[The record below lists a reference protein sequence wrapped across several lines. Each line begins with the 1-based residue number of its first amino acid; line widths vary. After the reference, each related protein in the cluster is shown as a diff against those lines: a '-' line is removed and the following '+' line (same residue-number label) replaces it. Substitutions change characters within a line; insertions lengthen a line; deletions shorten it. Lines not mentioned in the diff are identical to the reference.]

1 MLDSYCGADMA
12 DIFVSY
18 AKEDLAAVDLLRED
32 LEAKG
37 FSVWS
42 DTQLLPGHEWRTR
55 LREEI
60 DQSRALIVVWTSHS
74 KNSTF
79 VQEEVDRA
87 RSVDKPVIA
96 LRERG
101 FKVEEVP
108 LGFGSIQTHIISD
121 RNAILKALDDF
132 KIIPAAQ
139 IAQLSGGRSVYE
151 IFARAI
157 PDTTLVDRS
166 NSPEGQKIRSALSK
180 RGFCARLCGP
190 TKSGKSV
197 LLHQILGTRNP
208 IYLSGGLIRNLQ
220 LFYGYLAVKVEGG
233 QMLGD
238 DEAATMERVLASKR
252 PIVIDD
258 FHRVNFPTRR
268 AIVKRIQA
276 FLDAEVNVVLVS
288 WTDIEGEKIDSDPG
302 LDGRSEPVEMSYWK
316 AADITR
322 IGRAGFVNGLNV
334 EVDPQLLLALTHQS
348 FQNPFLMQQY
358 CCKVAELH
366 GILERR
372 SSPIKVSMTEDALRQ
387 MFKESCI
394 QTRKHFLS
402 CIERRGDQMVTLS
415 TGATTS
421 IYGLILLAVSNMEP
435 IHKMGMD
442 TLARKMRERVQGSTQ
457 ALTPIAVESAVK
469 AFMQRLEKNE
479 HQHTAVDYYGGKLH
493 IHPFFKRYLL
503 WDFGPSKGYAHPDLT
518 RYQDEPSDQP
528 AFGVPSL

>member
-1 MLDSYCGADMA
+1 MQCSVRCGADMA

-18 AKEDLAAVDLLRED
+18 AKEDLAAVDLLTED

-37 FSVWS
+37 FSVWY

-60 DQSRALIVVWTSHS
+60 DQSRALIVVWTLHS
-74 KNSTF
+74 KSSTF

-87 RSVDKPVIA
+87 RSADKPVIA

-108 LGFGSIQTHIISD
+108 LGFGGIETHIISD
-121 RNAILKALDDF
+121 RNAVLKALNDF

-139 IAQLSGGRSVYE
+139 IAKLLGSRSVYE

-166 NSPEGQKIRSALSK
+166 NSPEGHNIRSALSK

-197 LLHQILGTRNP
+197 LLHQILGARNP

-220 LFYGYLAVKVEGG
+220 LFFGYLAVKVEGG

-238 DEAATMERVLASKR
+238 DEATIMERVLASKR

-268 AIVKRIQA
+268 AIVNRIQA

-302 LDGRSEPVEMSYWK
+302 WMVGASRSRCP
-316 AADITR
+316 
-322 IGRAGFVNGLNV
+322 IGRLPRSLPLGGAALPMGSMSKSIRSFCWRSRTSPSRILFSCSSTAARSPNFTEFWNGN
-334 EVDPQLLLALTHQS
+334 QA
-348 FQNPFLMQQY
+348 
-358 CCKVAELH
+358 
-366 GILERR
+366 R
-372 SSPIKVSMTEDALRQ
+372 SRCQ
-387 MFKESCI
+387 
-394 QTRKHFLS
+394 
-402 CIERRGDQMVTLS
+402 
-415 TGATTS
+415 
-421 IYGLILLAVSNMEP
+421 
-435 IHKMGMD
+435 
-442 TLARKMRERVQGSTQ
+442 
-457 ALTPIAVESAVK
+457 
-469 AFMQRLEKNE
+469 
-479 HQHTAVDYYGGKLH
+479 
-493 IHPFFKRYLL
+493 
-503 WDFGPSKGYAHPDLT
+503 
-518 RYQDEPSDQP
+518 
-528 AFGVPSL
+528 